1 MPDINSPRELVDR
14 SLVAKALDRDR
25 DGVVTQAELKKAGVN
40 QLSPEAVAA
49 VNAGGEQGE
58 AMTVGELTHALRAD
72 QVRLSGQGNVTVEG
86 GWATFAQGALEPST
100 PWNFPIIPGLRMLE
114 EVRRIAPSSWS
125 MYNPDQPGPEF
136 TYTAPYKDPL
146 TGERVRYRDGMTLKD
161 HMFLSDP
168 DAQGRQWVMTRG
180 VKYDELAAY
189 LRVKGEAMRDV
200 TRNATD
206 PELRAIHEELS
217 RVLWSSHWNT
227 GSRRDRARD
236 LFQALQRFDRIE
248 VPTEPQAR
256 LRGLDGSLREAA
268 ARIEEQG
275 RIVRE
280 LPVDRARDAVGKAV
294 ARLESP
300 THALKLGM
308 GGGFGVAAGAIA
320 AFAGGL
326 ALPVAL
332 GIGAAGLAV
341 GYGLGWLINN
351 SQANGVK
358 ADLEVLRRIDP
369 TTNRRSLEQHAV
381 VGYKLLQDA
390 RSADTLA
397 SVRAYSESAERAT
410 TTISR
415 LTGDVAAQTRALQS
429 MEELVRKHGGA

>member
-1 MPDINSPRELVDR
+1 MPDINSPRELIDR

-25 DGVVTQAELKKAGVN
+25 DGVVSPSELREAGVS
-40 QLSPEAVAA
+40 QLAAEAVAA

-72 QVRLSGQGNVTVEG
+72 QVRLSGQGNVTLEN
-86 GWATFAQGALEPST
+86 GWATFVRGMLEPST
-100 PWNFPIIPGLRMLE
+100 PWSFPIIPGLQMLE

-125 MYNPDQPGPEF
+125 LYNPDQPGPEF

-146 TGERVRYRDGMTLKD
+146 TGERVRYREGMTLKD
-161 HMFLSDP
+161 HMFLSEP
-168 DAQGRQWVMTRG
+168 DSQGQRWVMVRG
-180 VKYDELAAY
+180 VRYDELAAY
-189 LRVKGEAMRDV
+189 LRVKGETMRDL
-200 TRNATD
+200 TRNAPD

-236 LFQALQRFDRIE
+236 LFQALQRFERIE
-248 VPTEPQAR
+248 VPAEPQAR

-280 LPVDRARDAVGKAV
+280 LPVERAREAVGRAE
-294 ARLESP
+294 ARLASP
-300 THALKLGM
+300 THALKLGL
-308 GGGFGVAAGAIA
+308 GGGLGVTAGALA
-320 AFAGGL
+320 ALAGGL
-326 ALPVAL
+326 ALPIAL

-341 GYGLGWLINN
+341 GYGLGWLTNH
-351 SQANGVK
+351 SRANRIK
-358 ADLEVLRRIDP
+358 ANMAVLQRIDP

-390 RSADTLA
+390 RHANTLA
-397 SVRAYSESAERAT
+397 TVRAYSESAERAT
-410 TTISR
+410 TTISH
-415 LTGDVAAQTRALQS
+415 LTGEVAAQTRALQA
-429 MEELVRKHGGA
+429 MEALVRRHGGQ